1 MKFNQK
7 LFLILI
13 SIFMSSQIKAGPYLA
28 ICQKEAEK
36 LNKQIKEVKSSELSL
51 WKLKPSYCETATPK
65 DNFVYEYVL
74 KDKHN
79 KDKNII
85 NHIKAN
91 AKQDRKNMLGA
102 VCNDEFLSNMI
113 KFFDIKYSYKQN
125 KNKKLVSFVF
135 AIKDCGVNDRARKN
149 FEQTKESK
157 KRLNKIQKDAN
168 DAMQIYNR

>member
-1 MKFNQK
+1 
-7 LFLILI
+7 
-13 SIFMSSQIKAGPYLA
+13 
-28 ICQKEAEK
+28 
-36 LNKQIKEVKSSELSL
+36 
-51 WKLKPSYCETATPK
+51 
-65 DNFVYEYVL
+65 
-74 KDKHN
+74 
-79 KDKNII
+79 
-85 NHIKAN
+85 
-91 AKQDRKNMLGA
+91 MLGA